1 MESLSAAMG
10 KAFKNDEKYFLFHVK
25 SSFLFSRYMNF
36 CPDFF
41 GHIGK
46 RIDKKAKANFK
57 IYYVTGW
64 ETNNY
69 NTLFAKYLKK

>member
-1 MESLSAAMG
+1 MKNTFYFVL
-10 KAFKNDEKYFLFHVK
+10 KAL
-25 SSFLFSRYMNF
+25 LFSRYMNF

-46 RIDKKAKANFK
+46 RIDKKAKADFK

-64 ETNNY
+64 S
-69 NTLFAKYLKK
+69 FR